1 MWRFSDQP
9 FSVFLKIQ
17 DMQGILPIIL
27 RIQLRHGRIWSR
39 KFIRFYQVLFNKF
52 YQARCWKKV
61 LIKYSVL
68 SYKVDLLKVTTI
80 NGIATEGSNGRY
92 IKKFSLTYTTES
104 SWIKA
109 DVKQFYNNEGKVGIF
124 CFLSEHALTLCNR
137 NLIWDLLYFSSVSKT
152 VQ

>member
-1 MWRFSDQP
+1 M
-9 FSVFLKIQ
+9 
-17 DMQGILPIIL
+17 
-27 RIQLRHGRIWSR
+27 
-39 KFIRFYQVLFNKF
+39 
-52 YQARCWKKV
+52 KKV

-124 CFLSEHALTLCNR
+124 CFLSEHALT
-137 NLIWDLLYFSSVSKT
+137 
-152 VQ
+152 